1 LRIPHSATPGSRL
14 ADPSAPLVFIELVM
28 PLVMQALYS
37 PQMSSYATVAVQTL
51 AQVQYASG
59 RMMAPFIA
67 ILVRIICFHRIKQR

>member
-1 LRIPHSATPGSRL
+1 
-14 ADPSAPLVFIELVM
+14 M